1 MEGSA
6 QRSESFGV
14 AALLALAGGALD
26 AYTYLCRGGVFA
38 NAETGNIVLLGV
50 YLARG
55 EWTAALRYLAP
66 VLAFAMGVLAAERIK
81 SRRRDKAGRLHWRHA
96 ALGAE
101 IALLVLASLI
111 PLGEPDPLVNV
122 LVAFVCALQVET
134 FRKVRGNAFAS
145 TMCTGNLR
153 SGTEALYQ
161 AAENGDPRAAE
172 KSRYYYGVIL
182 FFIAGAALSGLA
194 AGYFPQHAILLA
206 AGFQAAAFARMIR
219 LDEKTA

>member
-50 YLARG
+50 CLARG

-111 PLGEPDPLVNV
+111 PLGEPDPLVNKLA
-122 LVAFVCALQVET
+122 LVIQ
-134 FRKVRGNAFAS
+134 GS
-145 TMCTGNLR
+145 I
-153 SGTEALYQ
+153 S
-161 AAENGDPRAAE
+161 
-172 KSRYYYGVIL
+172 
-182 FFIAGAALSGLA
+182 AALERFRTDRPRG
-194 AGYFPQHAILLA
+194 
-206 AGFQAAAFARMIR
+206 
-219 LDEKTA
+219 T

>member
-1 MEGSA
+1 M
-6 QRSESFGV
+6 
-14 AALLALAGGALD
+14 
-26 AYTYLCRGGVFA
+26 
-38 NAETGNIVLLGV
+38 
-50 YLARG
+50 
-55 EWTAALRYLAP
+55 
-66 VLAFAMGVLAAERIK
+66 
-81 SRRRDKAGRLHWRHA
+81 
-96 ALGAE
+96 
-101 IALLVLASLI
+101 LASLI

-182 FFIAGAALSGLA
+182 FFIAGAALSGLL